1 MRPMLQVGAAVAI
14 LGTGGHLAAHA
25 QDRRNEQFYYPG
37 SFNWTF
43 LSKYPEGGR
52 LFNAFDYGHAVLYER
67 LYTQPNAPVANLE
80 EEQFNYLTRD
90 LLIRPPRFAVAEE
103 VIEPAYA
110 KLAWKA
116 KQMFDWAHILHRQV
130 YDAYADERLPPSA
143 RDSLVE
149 RLTDYYLDRKEYA
162 FAVLPKSMALMDDQ
176 YFSQVF
182 RRKYPKFNGLIWAY
196 HWLQVGLY
204 EPLILGSTPAA
215 RKAGVQA
222 TIARFWSMVEDA
234 PKRFPGVMPM
244 TSAVA
249 PNFARQHTRAAII
262 FDNLHMMHDII
273 SDILASDKVDRG
285 KKREVI
291 YRALAEFQDGTRN
304 VMTMAEWWG
313 MGEMMGLAVMGG
325 AAGRILGD
333 PPTVGATAPEMAGMN
348 HATTGPKPSADS
360 AARSDDMAGMKMPMD
375 STRDHA
381 GMSHDSMSHQA
392 INHETIAMPVDPMI
406 DSATTRAM
414 NLVFEQLWRD
424 WARGRVLLRDSA
436 TRSAVA
442 AWIETVAEPRR
453 SVLRARL
460 VRLARPSARARAA
473 PTKTV
478 APPKHAHQH

>member
-1 MRPMLQVGAAVAI
+1 MRQILQLGAAVAV
-14 LGTGGHLAAHA
+14 LLAAGHRTA
-25 QDRRNEQFYYPG
+25 EGQDRRNEQFYYPG

-52 LFNAFDYGHAVLYER
+52 LFNAFDYGHAVLYEK
-67 LYTQPNAPVANLE
+67 LYTRPDAPPAELE
-80 EEQFNYLTRD
+80 VDQFTYLTGD

-103 VIEPAYA
+103 VIEPTYA

-130 YDAYADERLPPSA
+130 YDAYADERLTPSG

-149 RLTDYYLDRKEYA
+149 RLTDYYLGRKEYA
-162 FAVLPKSMALMDDQ
+162 FAVVPKSMALMDDQ
-176 YFSQVF
+176 YFSQTF

-196 HWLQVGLY
+196 HWLQIGLY
-204 EPLILGSTPAA
+204 EPLILESTPAA

-222 TIARFWSMVEDA
+222 TIARFWSMVEDP

-249 PNFARQHTRAAII
+249 PNFARQHTRAAVI

-291 YRALAEFQDGTRN
+291 YQALAEFQDGTRN
-304 VMTMAEWWG
+304 VMTMEEWWR

-325 AAGRILGD
+325 EAGRILGD

-348 HATTGPKPSADS
+348 HATMGPKPRADS

-375 STRDHA
+375 STHDHA
-381 GMSHDSMSHQA
+381 GMSHDSMSHEA
-392 INHETIAMPVDPMI
+392 MNHATIAIPVDPMI

-424 WARGRVLLRDSA
+424 PARGRVLLRDSA

-460 VRLARPSARARAA
+460 VRLARPSASARAA
-473 PTKTV
+473 PTKTM

>member
-1 MRPMLQVGAAVAI
+1 MRPMLQVAAAVAV
-14 LGTGGHLAAHA
+14 LLASGHLAAHG

-37 SFNWTF
+37 SFNWAF

-52 LFNAFDYGHAVLYER
+52 LFNAFDYGHAVLYEE
-67 LYTQPNAPVANLE
+67 LYTRPGAPPAELE
-80 EEQFNYLTRD
+80 VGQFDYLTRD

-130 YDAYADERLPPSA
+130 YDAYADERLTPSA

-149 RLTDYYLDRKEYA
+149 RLTDYYLGRKEYA
-162 FAVLPKSMALMDDQ
+162 FAVVPKSMALMDDQ
-176 YFSQVF
+176 YFSQTF

-196 HWLQVGLY
+196 HWLQIGLY

-273 SDILASDKVDRG
+273 SDILASNKVDRG

-291 YRALAEFQDGTRN
+291 YQALAEFQDGTRN
-304 VMTMAEWWG
+304 VMTMDEWWS
-313 MGEMMGLAVMGG
+313 MGQMMGLAVMGG
-325 AAGRILGD
+325 EAGRVLAP
-333 PPTVGATAPEMAGMN
+333 PPTVGAVAPAMGAMNHGVTAADTAPRHQHSMPDMPMPMEE
-348 HATTGPKPSADS
+348 TKPVPDRPAPDSS
-360 AARSDDMAGMKMPMD
+360 AARAIDFVFGRLLLD
-375 STRDHA
+375 RD
-381 GMSHDSMSHQA
+381 
-392 INHETIAMPVDPMI
+392 
-406 DSATTRAM
+406 
-414 NLVFEQLWRD
+414 
-424 WARGRVLLRDSA
+424 
-436 TRSAVA
+436 
-442 AWIETVAEPRR
+442 
-453 SVLRARL
+453 
-460 VRLARPSARARAA
+460 RARAVLRDPA
-473 PTKTV
+473 TRRAVEAWIGTLDDSRRSALQIRLADLLAAGRVKTPAVKPTV
-478 APPKHAHQH
+478 PRQHQHQP

>member
-196 HWLQVGLY
+196 HWLQIGLY

-360 AARSDDMAGMKMPMD
+360 AARSHDMAGMKMPMD

-460 VRLARPSARARAA
+460 VRLARPSARARAV